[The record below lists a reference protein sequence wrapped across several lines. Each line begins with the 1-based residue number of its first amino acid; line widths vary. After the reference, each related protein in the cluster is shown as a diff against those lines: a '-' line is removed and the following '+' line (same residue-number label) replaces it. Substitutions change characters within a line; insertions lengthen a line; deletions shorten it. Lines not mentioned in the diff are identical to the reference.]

1 MPDKRIFNFQI
12 PRTTPT
18 NGLKKWLFPG
28 VYEVRKGPP
37 LWKLGKFDQL
47 FEFLGKRWFFFG
59 VKSVVS
65 SSTLKM
71 TKSKKNSTCIRIHTR
86 VYANTWWWGQISQI
100 EGNAKTTNAF
110 TQALFIFNYYNCI
123 VKLDIY
129 QNGMETYFS
138 TIIELIEELHR
149 SINSSIALC
158 VKTVGT
164 FCCCI
169 LREKADYNHKWYL
182 FSNCVD

>member
-1 MPDKRIFNFQI
+1 MH
-12 PRTTPT
+12 
-18 NGLKKWLFPG
+18 
-28 VYEVRKGPP
+28 
-37 LWKLGKFDQL
+37 
-47 FEFLGKRWFFFG
+47 
-59 VKSVVS
+59 
-65 SSTLKM
+65 
-71 TKSKKNSTCIRIHTR
+71 IHTR

-164 FCCCI
+164 LCCII
-169 LREKADYNHKWYL
+169 LREKSVLVQLARRE
-182 FSNCVD
+182 